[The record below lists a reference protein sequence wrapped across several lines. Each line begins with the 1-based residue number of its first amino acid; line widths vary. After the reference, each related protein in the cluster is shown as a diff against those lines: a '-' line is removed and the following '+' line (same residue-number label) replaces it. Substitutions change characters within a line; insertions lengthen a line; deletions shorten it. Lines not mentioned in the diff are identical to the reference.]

1 MAVVPLL
8 VALED
13 VSARVRTVAATG
25 LGLTGDERAVEPLLA
40 ILQDQAD
47 DSNVRTQAAW
57 ALGKLRDERTF
68 EVLLAALQDTHEN
81 VRGAAVYALSQ
92 FADERV
98 FALLLAALQDSSS
111 HVRRAAASGLGDL
124 GDRRA
129 IEPLGALLQYKDKY
143 EETTVEV
150 LGKLGGE
157 RVADLLIPVLQ
168 DASRSKFGA
177 RRRCACAGPVTRPSC
192 R

>member
-1 MAVVPLL
+1 MHLFRKQRELNEPAATWVSLDDDPEILDLLRTLDDQDPDRRWHAILKMWRHAMAVVPLL

-25 LGLTGDERAVEPLLA
+25 LGLAGDERAVEPLLA
-40 ILQDQAD
+40 VLQDQAD
-47 DSNVRTQAAW
+47 DSDVRTSAAW
-57 ALGKLRDERTF
+57 ALGKLQDERTF

-111 HVRRAAASGLGDL
+111 HVRRAAAFGLGDL
-124 GDRRA
+124 VHSHQR
-129 IEPLGALLQYKDKY
+129 
-143 EETTVEV
+143 
-150 LGKLGGE
+150 
-157 RVADLLIPVLQ
+157 
-168 DASRSKFGA
+168 
-177 RRRCACAGPVTRPSC
+177 
-192 R
+192 